1 VSGTRLISTVAD
13 GTAPLTVTS
22 TTNVPNLNAS
32 TVSGYPVAV
41 AGTGTNNLAV
51 RDGNSLVFAK
61 GFVSGFTTTATASGT
76 TTLTVASTSIQE
88 FTGTLAQT
96 CVLPSTGVSAGQ
108 RFTVI
113 NNSTGSVTVQ
123 SSSLAAVVVLAGGT
137 AADFTALTGAPTTA
151 GGWEADYYGSAV
163 ASGKRLSVSNSLT
176 IQGTDGTT
184 VTFPSTNSTLAR
196 TDAAQTFTGVQT
208 FVSPAIT
215 TPTGIVKG
223 DVGLG
228 SVDNTAD
235 AAKAVLSATKLTTA
249 RTINGVSFD
258 GTANVTVA
266 DSTKEP
272 SITAGVAGQY
282 WTGTKTWAT
291 LNAAAVTGAEATANK
306 NVANGYC
313 GLDASGLVASAQL
326 PSYVDDV
333 LEYANLAGFPA
344 TGTTGKI
351 FVALATNKTYRWS
364 GSAYIE
370 IAPSPG
376 STDSVTEGSTNLYYT
391 NARADAR
398 IGAATGVSVQAYNA
412 NLTTLAGKT
421 APTGALIGTTDT
433 QTLSAKT
440 LTSPVISTISN
451 TGTLTLPTSTDTLVG
466 RATTDTL
473 TNKTLTNP
481 TINAYTEGV
490 VAVGTVTTASTL
502 ALTAGTVLTATLTA
516 STACTFTMPT
526 ATAGKSFTLLLKQA
540 ATTGGGSATFTGV
553 KWNVA
558 GAPTIT
564 STAARMDI
572 LSFFSDGTNW
582 YGSAAQ
588 GYTP

>member
-1 VSGTRLISTVAD
+1 
-13 GTAPLTVTS
+13 
-22 TTNVPNLNAS
+22 
-32 TVSGYPVAV
+32 
-41 AGTGTNNLAV
+41 
-51 RDGNSLVFAK
+51 
-61 GFVSGFTTTATASGT
+61 
-76 TTLTVASTSIQE
+76 
-88 FTGTLAQT
+88 
-96 CVLPSTGVSAGQ
+96 
-108 RFTVI
+108 
-113 NNSTGSVTVQ
+113 
-123 SSSLAAVVVLAGGT
+123 
-137 AADFTALTGAPTTA
+137 
-151 GGWEADYYGSAV
+151 
-163 ASGKRLSVSNSLT
+163 
-176 IQGTDGTT
+176 
-184 VTFPSTNSTLAR
+184 
-196 TDAAQTFTGVQT
+196 
-208 FVSPAIT
+208 
-215 TPTGIVKG
+215 
-223 DVGLG
+223 VGLG

-272 SITAGVAGQY
+272 SITAGTAAQY
-282 WTGTKTWAT
+282 WTGSKTWAT

-313 GLDASGLVASAQL
+313 GLDSSGLVAAAQL

-344 TGTTGKI
+344 SGTTGKI
-351 FVALATNKTYRWS
+351 FVALDTNKTYRWS

-370 IAPSPG
+370 ISPSPG
-376 STDSVTEGSTNLYYT
+376 STDGVTEGSTNLYFT
-391 NARADAR
+391 NTRADAR
-398 IGAATGVSVQAYNA
+398 ITAATGVSVQAYNA
-412 NLTTLAGKT
+412 TLTSWAGKT
-421 APTGALIGTTDT
+421 VPTGTVVGTTDT
-433 QTLSAKT
+433 QTLSAKTLTAPIISTITNTGTLTLPTSTDTLVGRATTDTLTNKT